1 MLRIRWCCPILL
13 AVAFVAPLAAQEM
26 KPVRLKVQLP
36 RDDAELSIEGTKMAG
51 TGKTREF
58 ESPGLPVGKKYEYT
72 LVAVIK
78 PNNYTTI
85 TRKRKFDVEAGK
97 SYDVDMLK
105 NDMKSPDDIVIRW
118 VPTPNDVVQE
128 MLKLG
133 GMTKDDVVYD
143 LGCGDGRMVIAAVKA
158 GAKRGVGI
166 DIDPAKVK
174 DSKEAVARAGVG
186 DKVEIREG
194 DVLKVKDISDASLIL
209 LYMSDDLNLALR
221 PILQKQL
228 KPGSRIVSHRFI
240 MGDWKPEKEVTIK
253 GQDGDEYELK
263 LWIVGK

>member
-1 MLRIRWCCPILL
+1 MTRTRCWFA
-13 AVAFVAPLAAQEM
+13 AVALIVFLAPLSAQEN
-26 KPVRLKVQLP
+26 KTVKLKVLLP
-36 RDDAELSIEGTKMAG
+36 REDAELSIEGVKMSG
-51 TGKTREF
+51 TGKMREF
-58 ESPGLPVGKKYEYT
+58 ESPPLPAGKKYEYT

-85 TRKRKFDVEAGK
+85 TRSRKFDVEPGK
-97 SYDVDMLK
+97 SYDVEMLQ
-105 NDMKSPDDIVIRW
+105 NDTKSPDDIVIRW
-118 VPTPNDVVQE
+118 VPTPDDIVQE

-133 GMTKDDVVYD
+133 NVGKDDVVYD
-143 LGCGDGRMVIAAVKA
+143 LGCGDGRMVIAAVKG

-174 DSKEAVARAGVG
+174 ESKENAKRAGVA

-194 DVLKVKDISDASLIL
+194 DVLKVKDISDASVVL

-240 MGDWKPEKEVTIK
+240 MGDWKPFKEVTVK

>member
-1 MLRIRWCCPILL
+1 MLRIRCPLCVVVVVALL
-13 AVAFVAPLAAQEM
+13 APLSAQET
-26 KPVRLKVQLP
+26 KTIKLKVLLP
-36 RDDAELSIEGTKMAG
+36 HDDAVLSIEGTRMSA

-58 ESPGLPVGKKYEYT
+58 ESPALPVGKKYEYT

-85 TRKRKFDVEAGK
+85 TRKRVFDVEPGK
-97 SYDVDMLK
+97 NYDVDMRTNEK
-105 NDMKSPDDIVIRW
+105 QSPDDIVIRW
-118 VPTPNDVVQE
+118 VPTPDDIVQE

-133 GMTKDDVVYD
+133 KLTKDDVVYD

-174 DSKEAVARAGVG
+174 ESKEAAQRAGVA

-194 DVLKVKDISDASLIL
+194 DVLKVKDVSDASLIL

>member
-1 MLRIRWCCPILL
+1 MHRFSSVFVVVL
-13 AVAFVAPLAAQEM
+13 AFLAPLSAQEM
-26 KPVRLKVQLP
+26 KTVKLKVLLP
-36 RDDAELSIEGTKMAG
+36 RDDAELSIEGTRMAG
-51 TGKTREF
+51 SGTTREF
-58 ESPGLPVGKKYEYT
+58 ESPPLAVGKKYEYT

-85 TRKRKFDVEAGK
+85 TRKRVFDVEAGK
-97 SYDVDMLK
+97 SYDVDMRE
-105 NDMKSPDDIVIRW
+105 NDKKSPDDIVIRW
-118 VPTPNDVVQE
+118 VPTPDDIVQE

-133 GMTKDDVVYD
+133 KLTKNDVVYD

-158 GAKRGVGI
+158 GAKKGVGI

-174 DSKEAVARAGVG
+174 ESKENAKRAGVA
-186 DKVEIREG
+186 DKVEIRQG
-194 DVLKVKDISDASLIL
+194 DVLKVKDISDASLVL

-240 MGDWKPEKEVTIK
+240 MGDWKPEKEITVK
-253 GQDGDEYELK
+253 GEDGDEYELK